1 MIEVEQFYLNREAF
15 PFTIEDEDNSDVHTI
30 LIDMPEIIN
39 VYKEGYLVPGATD
52 VPMIYIPKDKVK
64 GDYTTSVNTFD
75 ANQIFAPAVFMSV
88 SAIAIA
94 LIKGKRYKLMKSYFN
109 R

>member
-15 PFTIEDEDNSDVHTI
+15 PFTIEDKDNSDVHTI
-30 LIDMPEIIN
+30 LIDMHEIIN
-39 VYKEGYLVPGATD
+39 IYKEGYLVPGAPD
-52 VPMIYIPKDKVK
+52 VPMIYLPKDKVK

-75 ANQIFAPAVFMSV
+75 VNQIFAPAMFMCV

-94 LIKGKRYKLMKSYFN
+94 LIKGKRYKLMKAYF
-109 R
+109 RK